1 MADGVER
8 PSDVDHRL
16 WAKPPVSST
25 GRLSLSVPRS
35 LHL

>member
-1 MADGVER
+1 MADEVER
-8 PSDVDHRL
+8 PSDIDHKL
-16 WAKPPVSST
+16 WAKLPVSST